1 VEWRIPFRDILLMEA
16 DAPEVL
22 RVFGLAGLT
31 QAERLSEK
39 MLPPLELYF
48 PVAEH
53 RIGWRAEAPIQVAV
67 RIGRG
72 DTYTLYQT
80 DGSTSLTRGSYLPT
94 TATLVLAP
102 SEIDYT
108 DRASALRGGTRTG
121 PGMEAAS
128 TVLLSKVG
136 ATALPPEPE
145 QPPPPPPTGGV
156 STNRHTHLSYFK
168 TTRYHDVWLGGH
180 DEVEIF
186 GSVNGSYKACTWRTD
201 VQPNR
206 DYYLPLDNPFWD
218 IATAVPWGTALAY
231 IEAFED
237 DDGRCVRRPSDDRYG
252 STFLK
257 IENYGIIV
265 GTSNPGDIALQVSS
279 VP

>member
-1 VEWRIPFRDILLMEA
+1 METRLLPATILITVLALPACLSDPPTAENSRYSAELTATNNVTEDVLLSKIGRGLALALAERSIRSWVQSRIAASPYVEWRIPFRDILLMEA

-168 TTRYHDVWLGGH
+168 TTRYHD
-180 DEVEIF
+180 D
-186 GSVNGSYKACTWRTD
+186 
-201 VQPNR
+201 
-206 DYYLPLDNPFWD
+206 
-218 IATAVPWGTALAY
+218 
-231 IEAFED
+231 
-237 DDGRCVRRPSDDRYG
+237 
-252 STFLK
+252 
-257 IENYGIIV
+257 
-265 GTSNPGDIALQVSS
+265 
-279 VP
+279 